1 MLNDLGRESE
11 KVGLKLKSEKTKLI
25 TNGVKDPIKVGDP
38 VIDYLDEYVY
48 LGQLLAPEDNI
59 NKEIERRIANG

>member
-1 MLNDLGRESE
+1 MILEESE
-11 KVGLKLKSEKTKLI
+11 KVGLKLNSEKTKLI

>member
-1 MLNDLGRESE
+1 MILEESE
-11 KVGLKLKSEKTKLI
+11 KVGLKLNSEKTKLI
-25 TNGVKDPIKVGDP
+25 TNGVKDQIKVGDA

-59 NKEIERRIANG
+59 NKEIERRIASG